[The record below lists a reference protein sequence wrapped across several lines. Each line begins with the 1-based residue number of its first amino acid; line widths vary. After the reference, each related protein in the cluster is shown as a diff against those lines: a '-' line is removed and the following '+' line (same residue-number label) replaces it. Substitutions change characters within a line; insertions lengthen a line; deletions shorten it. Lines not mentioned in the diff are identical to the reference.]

1 MNTRGILIYILSRY
15 SIELKR
21 KKIDPFYCGKL
32 SSYNLAFTLKL
43 LCVMDVIIYVHSMR
57 YNSEKDKPHGLRDT
71 QFCYEELVPSLQV
84 KDPDNTL
91 YSDADRMSGHLVTPK
106 CT

>member
-1 MNTRGILIYILSRY
+1 
-15 SIELKR
+15 
-21 KKIDPFYCGKL
+21 
-32 SSYNLAFTLKL
+32 
-43 LCVMDVIIYVHSMR
+43 MR

-84 KDPDNTL
+84 KDPDHAL
-91 YSDADRMSGHLVTPK
+91 YSDANGMSGHLVTTK